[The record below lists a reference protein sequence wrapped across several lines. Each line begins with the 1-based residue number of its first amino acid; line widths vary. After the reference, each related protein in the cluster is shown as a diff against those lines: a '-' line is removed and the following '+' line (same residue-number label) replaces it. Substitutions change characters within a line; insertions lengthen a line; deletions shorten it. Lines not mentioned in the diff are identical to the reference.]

1 MNMLYE
7 QKDLDIARGLYK
19 NQEEKCERFARSI
32 HKLRESRKKYDDKRE
47 KYKIKFIETVPERKI
62 ENRTKFNT
70 CAASTLGGK
79 KCNFRASCGKYCKKH
94 LPKI

>member
-47 KYKIKFIETVPERKI
+47 KSKIIFLENVPDKCLNTKKFSNICQAV
-62 ENRTKFNT
+62 
-70 CAASTLGGK
+70 TLKGK
-79 KCNFRASCGKYCKKH
+79 KCTFKASCGTFCKKH
-94 LPKI
+94 TTKK